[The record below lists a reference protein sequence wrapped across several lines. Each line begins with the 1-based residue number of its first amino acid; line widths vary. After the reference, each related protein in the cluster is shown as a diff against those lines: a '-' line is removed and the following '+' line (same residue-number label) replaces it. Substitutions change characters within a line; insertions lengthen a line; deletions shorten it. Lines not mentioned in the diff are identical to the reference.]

1 MFSQRIE
8 GCIITA
14 NYNALWKTKG
24 SVIEVFAFLNVY
36 IKVIGIYILQYFS
49 VCKQCTGCGEP
60 CKTTTIVPS
69 YPFYTAYNV
78 NLTLT
83 PLSIG

>member
-36 IKVIGIYILQYFS
+36 IKVIGIYILQ
-49 VCKQCTGCGEP
+49 
-60 CKTTTIVPS
+60 
-69 YPFYTAYNV
+69 
-78 NLTLT
+78 
-83 PLSIG
+83 